1 MSNPLTSCF
10 SSPEAPKKA
19 PPPSPNQSAPAP
31 KQQLTFAQKADQYH
45 LAYNKAW
52 EAFPKWKR
60 IAIEQD
66 RKEGRPDG
74 RFWQEFLVELELVVN
89 KSL

>member
-1 MSNPLTSCF
+1 MNNSLPTVLP
-10 SSPEAPKKA
+10 SPEAPKKS
-19 PPPSPNQSAPAP
+19 PPPSPNRSKTAP
-31 KQQLTFAQKADQYH
+31 KPNLTLVQKADQYH
-45 LAYNKAW
+45 LAYKKAW
-52 EAFPKWKR
+52 EAYPKWKR